1 MFVICAGA
9 AKGLVEGLRDRF
21 ERETGVTIDA
31 TFGAVGALKETLLA
45 GAPCDAIG
53 LTQRMLEQL
62 ARDGLVVADTIV
74 PLGRVYTGVA
84 VRVGDVDPSIGSP
97 DGLRDAL
104 AAATS
109 VYFPDPERATAG
121 IHFMRVLDALGVRDA
136 MAPKL
141 RPYPNGATAMAA
153 LASATEA
160 RPIGCTQVTE
170 IVYAQGVRLVGKLPQ
185 AFELATVYAMAVA
198 TRAAQPAL
206 ARRFIA
212 LATGPE
218 SEGLRRSGGFE

>member
-1 MFVICAGA
+1 MVVLCAGA
-9 AKGLVEGLRDRF
+9 AKGLVEALRDRF
-21 ERETGVTIDA
+21 ERESGATIDA
-31 TFGAVGALKETLLA
+31 TFGAVGALKETFLA
-45 GAPCDAIG
+45 GAPCDAIA
-53 LTQRMLEQL
+53 LTQRMLEEL
-62 ARDGLVVADTIV
+62 AREGHVVADTVV

-84 VRVGDVDPSIGSP
+84 VRAGDADPPIGSP
-97 DGLRDAL
+97 DGMRDAL

-109 VYFPDPERATAG
+109 VYFPDPDRATAG

-136 MAPKL
+136 LAPKL

-153 LASATEA
+153 LASAADA

-170 IVYAQGVRLVGKLPQ
+170 IVYTQGVRLVGRLPQ

-198 TRAAQPAL
+198 TRAARPSL

-212 LATGPE
+212 LATGPQ
-218 SEGLRRSGGFE
+218 SEALRRSGGFE